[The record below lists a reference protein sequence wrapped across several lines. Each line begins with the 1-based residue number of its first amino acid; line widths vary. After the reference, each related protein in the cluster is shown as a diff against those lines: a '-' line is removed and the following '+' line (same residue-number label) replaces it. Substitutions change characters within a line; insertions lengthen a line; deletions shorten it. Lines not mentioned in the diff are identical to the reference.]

1 MSWLGKPETERRRTR
16 AGFNVHSTVSA
27 RLATVRRRLHPNE
40 DEAMAGDDAIAAANA
55 AVQLTGRA
63 VQFDN
68 D

>member
-1 MSWLGKPETERRRTR
+1 MSRLGKPETERRRTR

-27 RLATVRRRLHPNE
+27 RSATVRRRLHLNE

-55 AVQLTGRA
+55 TVQLTGRE

>member
-27 RLATVRRRLHPNE
+27 RLATVRRRLHTNE
-40 DEAMAGDDAIAAANA
+40 DEAMAGDDAIAATNA
-55 AVQLTGRA
+55 TVQLTGRA